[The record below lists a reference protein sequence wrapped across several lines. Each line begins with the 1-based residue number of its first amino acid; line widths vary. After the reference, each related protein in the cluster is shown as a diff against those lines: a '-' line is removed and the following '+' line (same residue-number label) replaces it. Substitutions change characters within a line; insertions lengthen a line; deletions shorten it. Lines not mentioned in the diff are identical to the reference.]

1 MRIQNLKP
9 KVYYGVVDGGVIK
22 SIIMLIIYK
31 GENLMKKEE
40 LDQLIAADPYHQER
54 KAPTEWELR
63 LYLREVDY
71 HCPLCGKELQS
82 RKQKK
87 PSQKKFQIAHIYPN
101 RPTVEQY
108 NELHSLERIGTDSET
123 FENKIALCIECHA
136 TQDYHTTQSEYLKLL
151 RIKERCLNQTALH
164 DATLTLGL
172 EDEIEIIVEKLT
184 HLTAD
189 DLTELCY
196 EPVSIAKKF
205 EKSELPLQSRIQ
217 GYVYSYYPFIR
228 ETLRNMDGKNNFNL
242 DILSG
247 QIKSCFKKMNSITQ
261 DKSMIFS
268 KMVEWIKNKTKAQ
281 SYEACEAIV
290 SFFVQNCEVFYEITE

>member
-1 MRIQNLKP
+1 MT
-9 KVYYGVVDGGVIK
+9 
-22 SIIMLIIYK
+22 
-31 GENLMKKEE
+31 KEE
-40 LDQLIAADPYHQER
+40 LDQLIAADSYHQER

-108 NELHSLERIGTDSET
+108 NELHSLERMGTDSEA
-123 FENKIALCIECHA
+123 FENKIALCVECHA
-136 TQDYHTTQSEYLKLL
+136 TQDYHTMQSEYLKLL
-151 RIKERCLNQTALH
+151 NIKKRCLCQTALH

-172 EDEIEIIVEKLT
+172 EDEIEVIVEKLI

-189 DLTELCY
+189 DLAELCY
-196 EPVSIAKKF
+196 EPVPIANKF
-205 EKSELPLQSRIQ
+205 EKSELLLQSKIQ
-217 GYVYSYYPFIR
+217 GYALSYYPFIR
-228 ETLRNMDGKNNFNL
+228 ETLRNMDGKDNFSL
-242 DILSG
+242 GILSG
-247 QIKSCFKKMNSITQ
+247 QIKSCFIKMNSLAQ

-268 KMVEWIKNKTKAQ
+268 KMVEWIKNKTQ
-281 SYEACEAIV
+281 THSNDACEAIV